1 MSGLRSRRE
10 VLAELAALAASA
22 AVPRSAWAFAD
33 ADPLVGSIVDYV
45 AGFRGGK
52 WTAADVTTRAL
63 ERCRG
68 DGKAWRAID
77 VLAATATAEARDD
90 DHRKRSGELRGIL
103 DGVPVFSKSIYDMKG

>member
-1 MSGLRSRRE
+1 MSGPRSRRE

-33 ADPLVGSIVDYV
+33 ADPLDGTIVDYV

-63 ERCRG
+63 ERCR
-68 DGKAWRAID
+68 
-77 VLAATATAEARDD
+77 AE
-90 DHRKRSGELRGIL
+90 
-103 DGVPVFSKSIYDMKG
+103 